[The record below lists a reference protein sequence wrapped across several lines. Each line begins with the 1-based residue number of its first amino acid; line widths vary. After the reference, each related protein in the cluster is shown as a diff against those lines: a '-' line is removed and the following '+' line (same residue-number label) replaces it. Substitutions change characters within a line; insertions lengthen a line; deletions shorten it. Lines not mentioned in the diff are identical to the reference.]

1 MSGFSADMGDHAIY
15 VWPAYAAFAAIFIGL
30 FVWARMASAREKA
43 RLAKLETARS
53 ETRWAIKALARA
65 RGATPRPAPG

>member
-53 ETRWAIKALARA
+53 ETR
-65 RGATPRPAPG
+65 